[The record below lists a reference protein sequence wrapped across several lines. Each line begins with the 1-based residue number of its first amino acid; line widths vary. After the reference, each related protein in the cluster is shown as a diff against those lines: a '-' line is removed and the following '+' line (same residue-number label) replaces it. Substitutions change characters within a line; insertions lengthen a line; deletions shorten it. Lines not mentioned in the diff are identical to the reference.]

1 MYLYRIPTVSIHY
14 VQDIPSLAC
23 AAAVARAPSPAR
35 LAGSLGGG
43 GTRSVSLHKRYYRS
57 AARESGWNG
66 VPAAS

>member
-43 GTRSVSLHKRYYRS
+43 GDAECVIT
-57 AARESGWNG
+57 
-66 VPAAS
+66 